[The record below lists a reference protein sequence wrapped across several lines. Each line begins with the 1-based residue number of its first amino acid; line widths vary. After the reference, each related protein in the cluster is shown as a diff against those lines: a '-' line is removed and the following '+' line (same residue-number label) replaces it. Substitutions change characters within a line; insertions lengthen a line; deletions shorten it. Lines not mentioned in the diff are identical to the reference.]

1 MPPVLNCSIF
11 KYFRF
16 GSFEVTRFNTVF
28 FFQYHGSFVSYWIS
42 PALPGHIVYLA
53 EGAPGRERKIK
64 GYDLN
69 LRDLK
74 LREVPLGS
82 V

>member
-1 MPPVLNCSIF
+1 MALL
-11 KYFRF
+11 
-16 GSFEVTRFNTVF
+16 
-28 FFQYHGSFVSYWIS
+28 YHWIS
-42 PALPGHIVYLA
+42 PALLGHIVHLA
-53 EGAPGRERKIK
+53 EGAPGRERKMK

>member
-28 FFQYHGSFVSYWIS
+28 FSNTMALLYHWIS
-42 PALPGHIVYLA
+42 PALLGHIVYLA
-53 EGAPGRERKIK
+53 EGAPGRERKMK
-64 GYDLN
+64 GYGLN

>member
-1 MPPVLNCSIF
+1 MALL
-11 KYFRF
+11 
-16 GSFEVTRFNTVF
+16 
-28 FFQYHGSFVSYWIS
+28 YHWIS
-42 PALPGHIVYLA
+42 PALLGHIGYLA
-53 EGAPGRERKIK
+53 EGAPGRERKMK

>member
-1 MPPVLNCSIF
+1 M
-11 KYFRF
+11 
-16 GSFEVTRFNTVF
+16 TRFNTVF
-28 FFQYHGSFVSYWIS
+28 FSNTMALLYHWIS
-42 PALPGHIVYLA
+42 PALLGHIVYLA
-53 EGAPGRERKIK
+53 EGAPGRERKMK
-64 GYDLN
+64 GYGLN